1 MRRTGGGARYHGRS
15 TVTSHAAGVRP
26 TITDTEFRLL
36 RDLIHRE
43 AGIQLPDGKM
53 TLLASRLRKRVR
65 ALGLPS
71 FGAYYR
77 HVVDHPDAGE
87 LLHLLDCISTNE
99 TRFFR
104 EPQQFT
110 FLDEVVF
117 PAWYA
122 AARLGGRPKRVRV
135 WSAACSTGE
144 EPYSLAMALLHH
156 FPPTD
161 GWHVEVVATDIS
173 TRALAQASAGV
184 WPVERAAHIPHG
196 YLKRF
201 MQRGTRSRQG
211 EMRAGAELRSVITFR
226 RLNLHAARYTG
237 VGLCDLIV
245 CRNVLMYFSREA
257 RTGAVARML
266 PHLAPS
272 GYLLVGHAESLGR
285 VSNEIRTVQPTV
297 YRPERRSAPLGALPN
312 AG

>member
-1 MRRTGGGARYHGRS
+1 M
-15 TVTSHAAGVRP
+15 TSDAGVVAV
-26 TITDTEFRLL
+26 INDTEFRLL

-43 AGIQLPDGKM
+43 SGIQLPDGKM
-53 TLLASRLRKRVR
+53 SLLAGRLRKRVR

-77 HVVDHPDAGE
+77 HVVDHPEAGE
-87 LLHLLDCISTNE
+87 LFHLLDCISTNE

-122 AARLGGRPKRVRV
+122 AARLGRRPRHVRV

-144 EPYSLAMALLHH
+144 EPYSLAMVLLHH
-156 FPPTD
+156 FPPSD
-161 GWHVEVVATDIS
+161 GWRVEVVATDIS
-173 TRALAQASAGV
+173 TRALARASAGV
-184 WPVERAAHIPHG
+184 WPVERAAHIPHR

-201 MQRGTRSRQG
+201 MLRGTRSRQG
-211 EMRAGAELRSVITFR
+211 EMRAGEELRAVIAFR
-226 RLNLHAARYTG
+226 RLNLHAARYAG

-245 CRNVLMYFSREA
+245 CRNVLMYFSKDA
-257 RTGAVARML
+257 RTAAVARML

-285 VSNEIRTVQPTV
+285 VSNDVLIVQPTI
-297 YRPERRSAPLGALPN
+297 YRPGTRSASLDSVRS